1 MSAHPPSM
9 PPELLAER
17 VPADLRRIWVKPRF
31 AERPAP
37 VPADKVE
44 EISRAVLDAMLTR
57 PYRVGPLPDKTIYDA
72 LLHRVR
78 FAVKKNRPVFVSLG
92 YGPLKNQNAV
102 PYSRADWAEFF
113 ALCHLVTWH
122 NKVQAIYAPGL
133 QLRIYFDDATLAMAN
148 KADKG
153 LMKSYIQSVAELTS
167 VLGFDRLF
175 LKPMCHSAFA
185 WAFNFGPYLLAGWLV
200 RRWERKPENQPQI
213 EKMLEYARRNIT
225 PPAGLSPDEQEK
237 FFRKASHR
245 YRVYWET
252 LQLIG
257 VTNSWTRIVGM
268 YLDGTQHHLPQLV
281 ALHLT
286 TVAKGQVT
294 QPWQGEGV
302 LLDNGHNKLEPFV
315 MTAGRRQ
322 RHALCLVPVGGIIN
336 MPGFDSISVAWA
348 NTEASAGAE
357 SARPVEAHQ
366 PAST

>member
-9 PPELLAER
+9 QPEVLADR
-17 VPADLRRIWVKPRF
+17 VPAELRRIWVKPRF
-31 AERPAP
+31 AEQPAP
-37 VPADKVE
+37 VPPDKVE

-57 PYRVGPLPDKTIYDA
+57 PYRVGPLPAKEIYEA

-78 FAVKKNRPVFVSLG
+78 FGVQRNKPVFVSLG

-133 QLRIYFDDATLAMAN
+133 HFRIYFDDATLSMAN

-153 LMKSYIQSVAELTS
+153 LMKSYIQSITELTS
-167 VLGFDRLF
+167 VLGFERLF
-175 LKPMCHSAFA
+175 MKPLCHSAFA
-185 WAFNFGPYLLAGWLV
+185 WTFHFGPYLLAGWLV
-200 RRWERKPENQPQI
+200 RRWERKPENQPQM
-213 EKMLEYARRNIT
+213 EKMLEYARRNVT
-225 PPAGLSPDEQEK
+225 PPPGLTPHEQEK
-237 FFRKASHR
+237 FFKKASHR

-257 VTNSWTRIVGM
+257 VTNSWSRVVAM
-268 YLDGTQHHLPQLV
+268 YLDGTQHHLRQPV

-302 LLDNGHNKLEPFV
+302 LLDNGHGKLEPFV
-315 MTAGRRQ
+315 MTGGRRQ
-322 RHALCLVPVGGIIN
+322 RHSMLSVPSGGILN
-336 MPGFDSISVAWA
+336 MPGFDTIQVAWPNA
-348 NTEASAGAE
+348 EQAPPVAAEPPAETRQPAGA
-357 SARPVEAHQ
+357 
-366 PAST
+366 